1 MLDVSIHDVFALL
14 ILAVIIGIPIWLTFF
29 LRKVIPVKLWL
40 GLLLS
45 FFFFPF
51 GHFYL
56 KGGVVYII
64 LLFAVEILLSFFISS
79 EVVLGL
85 VGAALSV
92 ALMYTR
98 FHLKGIRNIEVGS

>member
-1 MLDVSIHDVFALL
+1 MLNVDINSFFVFL
-14 ILAVIIGIPIWLTFF
+14 ILVLIIGIPIWITFF
-29 LRKVIPVKLWL
+29 LRKVIPGKLWL

-45 FFFFPF
+45 VLFFPF

-64 LLFAVEILLSFFISS
+64 LLFAVEILLSLLVSNEI
-79 EVVLGL
+79 VLGL
-85 VGAALSV
+85 VGAGLSV
-92 ALMYTR
+92 VLMYTR